1 MKELNQNRH
10 QAKSGISQWLVKG
23 LIGGTYELK
32 WLSVEEDFDIISF
45 CETRWHDKN
54 QWKTLVL
61 GYKTIKERVS
71 I

>member
-1 MKELNQNRH
+1 MLGLPMKELNQNRH

-54 QWKTLVL
+54 Q
-61 GYKTIKERVS
+61 
-71 I
+71 